1 MFVPGVYN
9 TPSQNMEA
17 ALKARLAV
25 LDSARNVQARLRD
38 DPVVLRPITGG
49 NGRIINIHV

>member
-9 TPSQNMEA
+9 TPSQNMDA
-17 ALKARLAV
+17 VRQARLAV